1 MRTSRLRRWLVSLGV
16 VVLIGL
22 LPISFVLWRY
32 STSNL
37 GALQPG
43 RIQRSG
49 QMSANRLTATI
60 EGSGVRTVL
69 NLRGVNENDA
79 WYLAE
84 RNATTA
90 AGAIQ
95 VDFKMASD
103 QWLSRAQLR
112 ALIRIFDSSEY
123 PLLIHCESGS
133 ERTGLA
139 SAIAEL
145 LRPDGSVKDA
155 RTQFSRS
162 YLFVRDAKNKV
173 LPEHLEQYEAWLH
186 ARGWNHSPDRFR
198 QWAAE
203 GFVPGQPSREYWPF
217 NPDPLVVI
225 TRPRTPAAIRSV
237 PDKTRR

>member
-1 MRTSRLRRWLVSLGV
+1 
-16 VVLIGL
+16 
-22 LPISFVLWRY
+22 
-32 STSNL
+32 
-37 GALQPG
+37 
-43 RIQRSG
+43 
-49 QMSANRLTATI
+49 MSANRLTETI
-60 EGSGVRTVL
+60 EGSRVKTVL

-84 RNATTA
+84 RGATTA
-90 AGAIQ
+90 AGATQ

-112 ALIRIFDSSEY
+112 TLIRIFDSSEY
-123 PLLIHCESGS
+123 PLLIHCEFGS

-145 LRPDGSVKDA
+145 LRPDGSLEDA
-155 RTQFSRS
+155 RAQFSLW
-162 YLFVRDAKNKV
+162 YLFLRDCENKV
-173 LPEHLEQYEAWLH
+173 LPEHLDQYEAWLH
-186 ARGWNHSPDRFR
+186 GRGWNHSPDRFR

-225 TRPRTPAAIRSV
+225 TRPDTPAAIRSV
-237 PDKTRR
+237 RDQTRR